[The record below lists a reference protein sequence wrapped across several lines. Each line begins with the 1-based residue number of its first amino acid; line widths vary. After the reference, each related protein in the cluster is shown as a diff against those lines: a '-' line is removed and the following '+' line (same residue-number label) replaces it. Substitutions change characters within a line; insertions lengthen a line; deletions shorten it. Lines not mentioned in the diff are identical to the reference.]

1 MTLSRTEQVRKSLD
15 ASAEL
20 RLDHKYYRQLV
31 LTLLDDLLAM
41 DTGIGDASC
50 RPAEYYKRKVT
61 AIIKA
66 KSPGVIAGLEEIRAF
81 LEHHNLKSQ
90 TDFSNGANVKD
101 GETVLTIKGQA
112 SQILAV
118 ERTILNIFQ
127 RLSGIATVT
136 AKYSRAIDGLPCFVI
151 ATRKTLWGII
161 DKSALQY
168 GGGLTH
174 RLGLSDAAMLKENHL
189 AVLKKSPDKQA
200 LSTAIQS
207 IIATEPPLRFVE
219 VEVTN
224 DAEFWQVVETYKQL
238 TTDVCRVIMFDHFSP
253 DNIRRL
259 IEATRAAGVY
269 SQILFEAS
277 GNITLETIRDY
288 ASTGVD
294 VVSVGALTHSVQS
307 ADYSLL
313 IVD

>member
-1 MTLSRTEQVRKSLD
+1 MTLSRIEQVRKCFD

-31 LTLLDDLLAM
+31 LAFLDNLLAM
-41 DTGIGDASC
+41 DTGSGDAA
-50 RPAEYYKRKVT
+50 RQPAEYYNHKVP

-66 KSPGVIAGLEEIRAF
+66 KSPGVIAGLAEIRAF
-81 LEHHNLKSQ
+81 LDHHGLKS
-90 TDFSNGANVKD
+90 TSNFSDGDPVKG
-101 GETVLTIKGQA
+101 GETILTIKGPA
-112 SQILAV
+112 GQILAV

-136 AKYSRAIDGLPCFVI
+136 AQYNQALTGLPCFVT

-189 AVLKKSPDKQA
+189 AVLKKSSDPQA
-200 LSTAIQS
+200 LLTALKA
-207 IIATEPPLRFVE
+207 IIANDPPLRFVE
-219 VEVTN
+219 VEVTT
-224 DAEFWQVVETYKQL
+224 DDEFQQVVETYKQL
-238 TTDVCRVIMFDHFSP
+238 TTDICRVIMFDHFSP

-259 IEATRAAGVY
+259 IEATKTAGVY

-288 ASTGVD
+288 ASAGVD
-294 VVSVGALTHSVQS
+294 VVSVGALTHSVKS
-307 ADYSLL
+307 TDYSLL
-313 IVD
+313 ISE

>member
-1 MTLSRTEQVRKSLD
+1 MILSRPEQVRKCFD

-31 LTLLDDLLAM
+31 LAFLDNLLAM
-41 DTGIGDASC
+41 DTGNGDVA
-50 RPAEYYKRKVT
+50 RQPAEYYSQRVT

-66 KSPGVIAGLEEIRAF
+66 KSPAIIAGLAEIRAF
-81 LEHHNLKSQ
+81 LDHHNLKSQ
-90 TDFSNGANVKD
+90 TDFSDGDNVKG
-101 GETVLTIKGQA
+101 GENILTIKGPA
-112 SQILAV
+112 GQILTV

-127 RLSGIATVT
+127 RLSGIASIT
-136 AKYSRAIDGLPCFVI
+136 AEYSQALAGLPCFVA

-189 AVLKKSPDKQA
+189 AVLKKSGSPEA
-200 LSTAIQS
+200 LLTALKTINT
-207 IIATEPPLRFVE
+207 ADPPLRFIE
-219 VEVTN
+219 IEVTN
-224 DAEFWQVVETYKQL
+224 DDEFRQIIDAYQKL
-238 TTDVCRVIMFDHFSP
+238 NNNIARVIMFDHFSP
-253 DNIRRL
+253 DNIKRL
-259 IEATRAAGVY
+259 IETTKSEGTY
-269 SQILFEAS
+269 PQILFEAS
-277 GNITLETIRDY
+277 GNITLETVRDY
-288 ASTGVD
+288 ASSGVD
-294 VVSVGALTHSVQS
+294 VVSVGALTHSVKS